1 MSAAAK
7 APEPEDFR
15 ALFDPAGVVVAG
27 ASTHPGKFGFVCLHN
42 ILASGYAGRVFAT
55 IEPRAHLEE
64 LARKVRLTGK
74 HRPGWFG
81 CLLVGV
87 ETSGFCYLA
96 PTSRADFERRAS

>member
-42 ILASGYAGRVFAT
+42 ILTGGYEGRVFAT
-55 IEPRAHLEE
+55 NRDGAQVLG
-64 LARKVRLTGK
+64 VD
-74 HRPGWFG
+74 
-81 CLLVGV
+81 CLPSIDDVPEGEADLVFIC
-87 ETSGFCYLA
+87 T
-96 PTSRADFERRAS
+96 PASTNV